1 MFGLSQWRANRT
13 TQHWQPCMEPL
24 GVPRTTDGTRL
35 QFSKKGYP
43 NRRNGPKPVSAMV
56 SLRFLILCDS
66 VQTSASRYVVETIVE
81 TVLKGPMRL
90 SAIQCRRGDITFRV
104 RYNQEGK
111 SRASVYP
118 RCHGIPRFQ
127 VSRRILSC
135 ISSSE
140 SFRLLFPVSLNSLNQ

>member
-1 MFGLSQWRANRT
+1 VQIERRSTGNLAWSHWKCDEPQMVLVCSSQ
-13 TQHWQPCMEPL
+13 
-24 GVPRTTDGTRL
+24 
-35 QFSKKGYP
+35 KKGYP

-118 RCHGIPRFQ
+118 RCHGILRFQ